1 MRQPRA
7 HVSLNGKIFAALQDR
22 ADADGRSMASI
33 VEELVA
39 DVPVIDTVAV
49 EVSPGLHRRIAAA
62 ARWQDVPISSLFDS
76 LLVAAMEAS

>member
-7 HVSLNGKIFAALQDR
+7 SISLNGEIFDAFRDR
-22 ADADGRSMASI
+22 ADAAGRSMAAI
-33 VEELVA
+33 VEDLVA

-62 ARWQDVPISSLFDS
+62 ARWQGVPIASMFDA
-76 LLVAAMEAS
+76 LLLAAMGAP